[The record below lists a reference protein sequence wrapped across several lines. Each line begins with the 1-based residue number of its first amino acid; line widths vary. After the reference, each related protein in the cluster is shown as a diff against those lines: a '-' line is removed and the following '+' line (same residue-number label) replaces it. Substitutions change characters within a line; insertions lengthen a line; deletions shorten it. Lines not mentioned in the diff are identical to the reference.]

1 MSNLNENGSFCI
13 SVFYVSIWFYFMIFL
28 FPATMKKWI
37 SIQKSKGKYNI
48 FCRQFAYLAGVDG
61 EELVGFLPWVQ
72 QQQQDE
78 SLEFVAIFT
87 TRNLLRNTL
96 TASHLLA
103 MIHKKSNGG
112 PVVRVSASRSPISG
126 SNLGPGP
133 PHNVVWGAAD
143 NTVILY
149 K

>member
-1 MSNLNENGSFCI
+1 MKMAHFVSLFFTLGSGFTSWYFC
-13 SVFYVSIWFYFMIFL
+13 FQQQW
-28 FPATMKKWI
+28 KKWI